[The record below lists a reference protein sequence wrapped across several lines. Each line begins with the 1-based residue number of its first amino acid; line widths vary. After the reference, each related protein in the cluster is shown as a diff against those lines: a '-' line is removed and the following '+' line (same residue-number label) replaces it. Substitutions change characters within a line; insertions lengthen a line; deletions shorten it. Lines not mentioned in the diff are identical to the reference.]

1 MFEGGFMEESY
12 FDEDTARRYMH
23 DIISG
28 LKYRRTWIRA
38 VEDECFR

>member
-1 MFEGGFMEESY
+1 MEESY

-28 LKYRRTWIRA
+28 LKYRRTWMAWIRPSSSPQSGPP
-38 VEDECFR
+38 